1 MEPTTIC
8 TAACDGCRYWDQCA
22 LLRDGVVRQCHR
34 ESQKSQRNR
43 VGGKK
48 SEIKKVE
55 ESGEGGD
62 GEKGKGRKT
71 TPKPMMAASNANNY
85 NVDDRQGRVAEE
97 ILLSAKLETQL
108 LGDCNILNTDS
119 APHRRRS
126 GDLGCHHSARAG
138 EKFVHTS
145 TTVTNFMKALY
156 MTSNHVKSKIS
167 PATCSGFSL
176 QTVWHEMLD
185 TFPRSLIPRDKKS
198 ADDLVSHLVSYG
210 TKLILHDK
218 QHLASGNY
226 MTVGVDVV
234 ASNSRIMSAISHGLV
249 AWTVLLVEQV
259 SGGISVLDYHSKMR
273 DLLVDITGREI
284 TKFFHTRNACNCLEK
299 EYKRLRRNTACV
311 CYQCFKVVECKQ
323 ILQCSRCKVA
333 QYCGAQ
339 CQRLHWSSQ
348 HKEWCNK
355 HWSTHKEWHKKQGA
369 VGS

>member
-145 TTVTNFMKALY
+145 TTVTNF
-156 MTSNHVKSKIS
+156 
-167 PATCSGFSL
+167 
-176 QTVWHEMLD
+176 
-185 TFPRSLIPRDKKS
+185 
-198 ADDLVSHLVSYG
+198 
-210 TKLILHDK
+210 
-218 QHLASGNY
+218 
-226 MTVGVDVV
+226 
-234 ASNSRIMSAISHGLV
+234 IMSRAKYRRRLAVDFHCRLFGMKCWILSPEASFLEIRSQRTIWYLISFLM
-249 AWTVLLVEQV
+249 EQ
-259 SGGISVLDYHSKMR
+259 
-273 DLLVDITGREI
+273 
-284 TKFFHTRNACNCLEK
+284 N
-299 EYKRLRRNTACV
+299 
-311 CYQCFKVVECKQ
+311 
-323 ILQCSRCKVA
+323 
-333 QYCGAQ
+333 
-339 CQRLHWSSQ
+339 
-348 HKEWCNK
+348 
-355 HWSTHKEWHKKQGA
+355 
-369 VGS
+369 

>member
-1 MEPTTIC
+1 M
-8 TAACDGCRYWDQCA
+8 
-22 LLRDGVVRQCHR
+22 
-34 ESQKSQRNR
+34 
-43 VGGKK
+43 GK
-48 SEIKKVE
+48 
-55 ESGEGGD
+55 
-62 GEKGKGRKT
+62 KGKGRKA

-85 NVDDRQGRVAEE
+85 NVEDRQGRVAEE
-97 ILLSAKLETQL
+97 ILLSGKLETL
-108 LGDCNILNTDS
+108 LKVGDCNILNTDS
-119 APHRRRS
+119 APHRRLS

-138 EKFVHTS
+138 EQAS
-145 TTVTNFMKALY
+145 TTVTNFMKALD

-185 TFPRSLIPRDKKS
+185 TFPRSLIPRDKES

-226 MTVGVDVV
+226 LTVGVDVV

-299 EYKRLRRNTACV
+299 EYKRLRRNIACV
-311 CYQCFKVVECKQ
+311 CYHCFKVVDCKQ

-333 QYCGAQ
+333 QYCGAE

-355 HWSTHKEWHKKQGA
+355 HWSKHKEWHKRVLLGRSLSAISK
-369 VGS
+369 